1 MTKSISK
8 PTPPPELLAAIKQIG
23 SAPAKLQLFATAEQ
37 KPVYNLMTNGADAI
51 KLWEQLR
58 TMVAKTG
65 YWPLIMASTEG
76 VWLKSDMAVS
86 DQISASWAAGLKK
99 YAGRSFDKKMGVADM
114 ILEAGIKLDTDDWLK
129 KNRYPDPTGGD
140 DFLTVIAEITG
151 QKIEKSKLKSKPNT
165 TFQSVLE
172 VLSKKPLKEVVI
184 ALWPVN
190 EGWQVP
196 ALMRYGGWNS
206 CPMAHLQVAMLRR
219 WKLKYGAELV
229 AIANDIVELKV
240 SKPPKTTAAALELAR
255 EHYTYCGD
263 IVSQGTGTLERLAER
278 LKDGTVWYFW
288 WD

>member
-1 MTKSISK
+1 MSSKSISK

-23 SAPAKLQLFATAEQ
+23 IAPAKLQLFATVEQ
-37 KPVYNLMTNGADAI
+37 KPVYNLVPNEKEAI
-51 KLWEQLR
+51 KLWDQLR

-65 YWPLIMASTEG
+65 YWPLIMEPTEG
-76 VWLKSDMAVS
+76 VWLKSDMTVS

-99 YAGRSFDKKMGVADM
+99 HAGRSFDKKMGVADM
-114 ILEAGIKLDTDDWLK
+114 ILETGLKLDTDDWLK
-129 KNRYPDPTGGD
+129 KNRYPDPTGGG
-140 DFLTVIAEITG
+140 DFLTTIAEITG
-151 QKIEKSKLKSKPNT
+151 QKIEKSKLKQKPNV
-165 TFQSVLE
+165 TFQSVL
-172 VLSKKPLKEVVI
+172 KPVII
-184 ALWPVN
+184 ALWPAN

-219 WKLKYGAELV
+219 WNLKYGAELV